1 MKHGVFRAAVR
12 EPGQRERVEM
22 KLAPAPGVEAG
33 ALATEMD
40 IVIG

>member
-1 MKHGVFRAAVR
+1 MSGGHMMSVR
-12 EPGQRERVEM
+12 FFPSERIEM
-22 KLAPAPGVEAG
+22 MLAPAPGVEAG